1 MLLNGEAVDALSF
14 VCHRNDADVKGRAV
28 AKRLKSVIARQQY
41 EIKIQAV
48 VGAKVIAK
56 QRIPPYRKDV
66 LTKGG
71 KKVGGT

>member
-28 AKRLKSVIARQQY
+28 AKRLKTVIARQQY

-48 VGAKVIAK
+48 VGAKQMTCSFLSPNPQLSNRHA
-56 QRIPPYRKDV
+56 
-66 LTKGG
+66 
-71 KKVGGT
+71 GTLSP